1 MRVCSVLALALPSAL
16 LVSTPAR
23 AQTPAPTATAVASAP
38 AAPSNPAAEDSV
50 RRVAIDKLTSFI
62 ARYPNSTLRPNALFQ
77 LAELLVRRSDDA
89 FAAAQR
95 AGSNDLAQ
103 PDYSAA
109 VARYEELVTKY
120 PGFVNGDAA
129 AYTLG
134 TLYAAD
140 GRYADAAKMFESV
153 AAKPQSSYRAEAY
166 FRLGDARFE
175 QASALR
181 GAPRRA
187 MFVQAADAYEN
198 ATKTAS
204 PDGDIYFLALY
215 KLGWAYYNQA
225 TQPNQPEYGHAVE
238 VFGRLVAEYDKL
250 TPERQ
255 ARLGLR
261 REAIEYMAV
270 AFTQT
275 GGAEAANAYFSSHA
289 DAASFELPVLRRV
302 AASLRDQGDF
312 PRAVAAYQAV
322 EAKAPADSG
331 ALAVQ
336 REIVD
341 IYQNRVLDPE
351 HAQQARLQLVD
362 QFAPGTDWAKA
373 NGPLADTAAQVREV
387 MLRQS
392 AQYALSQAQQKKD
405 SARFA
410 AAAELYA
417 RYLREF
423 SKTDSAQNAE
433 FLAGEAYFGER
444 AYANAG
450 EAYTHAAYDY
460 KVDPKLAQQA
470 GQNAVVSFDSAVARN
485 KADTTVQDSLF
496 AAVDRFVAAFPASDA
511 APKALIEKGRRA
523 SEASRWDVMATTFQT
538 FAEKYPDNAYTPTA
552 QKLIGDAFYKQGK
565 YAEAQGQWEKA
576 QSIAGQAGRGK
587 LADSI
592 NLIRNAAAVT
602 YGDSLIKAGN
612 YEAAAEQVYV
622 AYADR
627 NPTSAKAPDALRN
640 AIETFMLADSAAR
653 AKKDTATSRADK
665 SRALELAGRLVSQY
679 PTYKYRVQ
687 YQALETQLLADLG
700 RREDA
705 AKALDSLVQQNP
717 TWPGRADAMVRRA
730 VMLDS
735 LGHAK
740 DAAAA
745 YGEFAAAYPRDKRAP
760 DAQYNAALL
769 YVQAADSSD
778 AARAYGTFVARNP
791 RDPRAGAAQ
800 QSRIVMLKAAG
811 DSAAA
816 WAELAKACVRPTPE
830 FKTTCA
836 DRLGEQEFRAGA
848 SLYAQYKPLTLDIP
862 SRLNLT
868 RKGIERL
875 SAPKR
880 RLLSAMT
887 MHFTRSIGSGS
898 PQWLAASSY
907 FVGLAQWEYGNYL
920 KNVQLPADLTGE
932 QLSAAQAGASQQAD
946 QYFNDARKTWQT
958 LVDKATQD
966 KIANAWVDRAKA
978 ALGGTV
984 DESPSLDAPAGPPA
998 PAKSGGTP

>member
-1 MRVCSVLALALPSAL
+1 MRAFAVLAFALPSAL
-16 LVSTPAR
+16 MVSTPAR
-23 AQTPAPTATAVASAP
+23 AQTPASAAKAVASAS

-77 LAELLVRRSDDA
+77 LAELLVRRADDV

-95 AGSNDLAQ
+95 AGSNDLTQ

-120 PGFVNGDAA
+120 PGFINADAA

-140 GRYADAAKMFESV
+140 TRYADAARMFEAVS
-153 AAKPQSSYRAEAY
+153 AKPQSSYRAEGY

-175 QASALR
+175 QASSLR
-181 GAPRRA
+181 GPQRRA
-187 MFVQAADAYEN
+187 MFVQAADAYQN

-225 TQPNQPEYGHAVE
+225 TQPNQPEYGQAVE

-392 AQYALSQAQQKKD
+392 AQYALSLAQQKKD

-423 SKTDSAQNAE
+423 SKSDSAQNAE
-433 FLAGEAYFGER
+433 FLAGEANFGQR
-444 AYANAG
+444 AYASAG

-470 GQNAVVSFDSAVARN
+470 GQNAVVAFDSAVARN
-485 KADTTVQDSLF
+485 KADTTIQDSLF
-496 AAVDRFVAAFPASDA
+496 AAVDRFVSAFPTSDA

-523 SEASRWDVMATTFQT
+523 SEASRWDVMAKTFQT

-576 QSIAGQAGRGK
+576 QSIAGQSGRSK

-653 AKKDTATSRADK
+653 AHNDTATSRSDK

-705 AKALDSLVQQNP
+705 ARALDSLVQQNP

-735 LGHAK
+735 LGHGK

-745 YGEFAAAYPRDKRAP
+745 YGEFAAAYPRDKRAA

-769 YVQAADSSD
+769 YAQASDSSD

-791 RDPRAGAAQ
+791 RDPRAGAARQ
-800 QSRIVMLKAAG
+800 ARIVMLKAAG

-816 WAELAKACVRPTPE
+816 SAELAKACVKPTAE
-830 FKTTCA
+830 FKATCA

-848 SLYAQYKPLTLDIP
+848 ALYAQYKPLTLSIP
-862 SRLNLT
+862 TRLNLT
-868 RKGIERL
+868 RKGVERL

-887 MHFTRSIGSGS
+887 MHFTRSIASGS

-920 KNVQLPADLTGE
+920 KNVQLPADLTGD
-932 QLSAAQAGASQQAD
+932 QLSAAQGGASQQAD

-984 DESPSLDAPAGPPA
+984 DESPAIDAPAGPPA